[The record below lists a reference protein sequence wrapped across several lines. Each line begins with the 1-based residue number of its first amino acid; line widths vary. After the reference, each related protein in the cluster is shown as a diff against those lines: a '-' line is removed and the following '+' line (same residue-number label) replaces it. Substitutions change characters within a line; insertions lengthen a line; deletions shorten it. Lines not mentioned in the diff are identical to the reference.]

1 MQKKDCDVCAINET
15 GLNGSEYV
23 EVCDRYTWIGTNRDW
38 VKGKTVGV
46 GFIIKRDLEC
56 KRISCDSEDIC
67 FVKIGK
73 HDKRYEWHL
82 GSVYMNCEG
91 IRGEGNVLKMQRVKD
106 VVSNVKAEGLKIMIG
121 GDMNAHI

>member
-1 MQKKDCDVCAINET
+1 M
-15 GLNGSEYV
+15 
-23 EVCDRYTWIGTNRDW
+23 
-38 VKGKTVGV
+38 KGKTGCM

-73 HDKRYEWHL
+73 HDKRYEWLL

-91 IRGEGNVLKMQRVKD
+91 IRGEENVLKMKRVKD
-106 VVSNVKAEGLKIMIG
+106 VISNAKEEGLKIMIG
-121 GDMNAHI
+121 GDMNAHIWELDKCENKNGKLLKSMVDDMNL